1 MQPCIGRFSR
11 FCQPVRGDRTPKN
24 EKSHPNPHIIMKKKL
39 NEEMLVYNDR
49 DASLGFSFLSFL
61 LLLLLL
67 VLRLLLSIFFILL
80 GVELA

>member
-1 MQPCIGRFSR
+1 
-11 FCQPVRGDRTPKN
+11 
-24 EKSHPNPHIIMKKKL
+24 MKK
-39 NEEMLVYNDR
+39 EMLVYNDR

-67 VLRLLLSIFFILL
+67 LLLLRLLLSIFFILL